1 MKPVNT
7 IRSVEFSELNT
18 APGAGRRNVGPAV
31 ADAGNQWPASGH
43 RRPGRTRLEF
53 SKESMEH
60 VDGDTGFAIEVRVR
74 EDLIGGAMPKEV
86 SASEGSGLVEPA
98 LTSEPGDNPGGRSAE
113 GRLGWWEA
121 LLARP
126 YFIREDLRAN
136 LFSGAFL
143 EESDRGA

>member
-1 MKPVNT
+1 MKPLNT
-7 IRSVEFSELNT
+7 IRSVEFGELNT
-18 APGAGRRNVGPAV
+18 APGAGCRNAGPAG
-31 ADAGNQWPASGH
+31 ADAGNQWAPSGH
-43 RRPGRTRLEF
+43 SRPGRTRLEIL
-53 SKESMEH
+53 KESREH
-60 VDGDTGFAIEVRVR
+60 VDGDTGFALEVRVR
-74 EDLIGGAMPKEV
+74 EDLIGGATPKEV
-86 SASEGSGLVEPA
+86 SASEGPGLVEPA
-98 LTSEPGDNPGGRSAE
+98 LTSGPGDEPGGRPAE